1 MKDLI
6 LATLA
11 VILVIYLGYLGMQHK
26 HSIGPFLMFVGAC
39 TSIGLA
45 IDISNAVRERIRKAN
60 LRKLGINK

>member
-1 MKDLI
+1 MKNLI

-26 HSIGPFLMFVGAC
+26 HSIGPFLMFVGVC

-45 IDISNAVRERIRKAN
+45 IDINNAVRERIRKAN
-60 LRKLGINK
+60 LRKLGIK